1 MHGLTPTT
9 HSATGGRSLGRR
21 ARRTRE
27 GSVRGARH
35 AHDGRCVFGILGR
48 PRRALPL
55 EAAVGHVAVQ
65 VGLGAEAQ
73 IPGHDVERL
82 AAGVRAVVDDVVD
95 ARALVDAGL
104 SRVGVDRGSVP
115 RRVHALPGARV
126 RGAGHLAQVKARPE
140 VLGRRLVGEE
150 AVVLA
155 ALQELHPRRVEAL
168 VVVVVVQAGRV
179 VRVAYLAPHAL
190 GQVPGGVVPGELLA
204 GQVVPGAV
212 RAGSPGHGDDKV
224 GEYGAAVVG
233 RVCRVL
239 IKRHAVDQFA
249 HGAAHHTEGIV
260 FVVADAVRLG
270 GQPHGDA
277 VPARVRVELAVP
289 QIVMVMR
296 VVDALDEKGRVGGH
310 DLLGAVPVRCERIL
324 DRTTVC
330 CAARCQRAEQQRRHR
345 DMMPHRVRKSRTT
358 GLQWANERLGSE

>member
-9 HSATGGRSLGRR
+9 HSAAGGRSLGRR

-27 GSVRGARH
+27 GSIRGARR
-35 AHDGRCVFGILGR
+35 AHDGRRVLGILGR

-55 EAAVGHVAVQ
+55 EAAVGHVAVKI
-65 VGLGAEAQ
+65 GLRAEAQ
-73 IPGHDVERL
+73 VPGRDVERL

-104 SRVGVDRGSVP
+104 GRVGVNRGPCP
-115 RRVHALPGARV
+115 RRVHTPTGARV
-126 RGAGHLAQVKARPE
+126 RRAGHLAKVKARPE

-150 AVVLA
+150 AIVLA
-155 ALQELHPRRVEAL
+155 AFQELHPRHVEPL

-179 VRVAYLAPHAL
+179 VGVADLAPHAL

-224 GEYGAAVVG
+224 GEYSAAVVG
-233 RVCRVL
+233 RVCRIL
-239 IKRHAVDQFA
+239 IKRHAVDQLA
-249 HGAAHHTEGIV
+249 HGTAHYAEGIV

-277 VPARVRVELAVP
+277 VPAWVRVELAVA

-296 VVDALDEKGRVGGH
+296 VVDALDEKRRVGGH
-310 DLLGAVPVRCERIL
+310 DLLGTVPVRREGIL
-324 DRTTVC
+324 HRATIC

-345 DMMPHRVRKSRTT
+345 DMMLHRVRKS
-358 GLQWANERLGSE
+358 QNH